1 MEATKC
7 IFRLGGLLSFH
18 PLPKKVMKFMGMAL
32 SPLAPGS
39 LDLIIVNIYRG
50 THYWAHKETSVA
62 MMAEQSES
70 V

>member
-1 MEATKC
+1 
-7 IFRLGGLLSFH
+7 
-18 PLPKKVMKFMGMAL
+18 MGMAL